1 MNKYVARLKKRDKDG
16 RLLRKLGRHAN
27 LTAAYNFALEKFGK
41 DAVSSVKLVEN
52 K

>member
-1 MNKYVARLKKRDKDG
+1 MNKYVARLKKRDKGG
-16 RLLRKLGRHAN
+16 RLLRKLGRHQN
-27 LTAAYNFALEKFGK
+27 LNEAWLFAVEKFGK